1 MSVSTPIDRFRLSNY
16 SYRLST
22 LSNWPYD
29 GNSLCTA
36 EKMAKS
42 GFYRPNPSNP
52 TTTQCFVCMKELEG
66 WEPDDDPDKEHK
78 SHSPK
83 CPFLKSKQYE
93 QMTYEEGLAMDVER
107 YCTYLSKI
115 LSDQYDVQKVQK
127 AFKMFTEIVLSKLPK
142 RNKKRKSNLSK
153 RTNSIMSNSSIKS
166 TRSTRSKRI

>member
-1 MSVSTPIDRFRLSNY
+1 MSINLLIDRFRLSTY

-36 EKMAKS
+36 EKLAKS
-42 GFYRPNPSNP
+42 GFYRPNGNCPSV
-52 TTTQCFVCMKELEG
+52 TQCFVCLKELEG
-66 WEPDDDPDKEHK
+66 WEPDDDPDREHK

-93 QMTYEEGLAMDVER
+93 EMTYEEGLKMDVER

-115 LSDQYDVQKVQK
+115 VSEQNDTQKVQK
-127 AFKMFTEIVLSKLPK
+127 AFKLFTEIVLSKLPK
-142 RNKKRKSNLSK
+142 RNKKRTSERCKTDSV
-153 RTNSIMSNSSIKS
+153 MSNTSIKS
-166 TRSTRSKRI
+166 SRSTRSKRV